1 MRSVRSRV
9 TLAVFGAMCVA
20 QSVHDSLA
28 IVTRF
33 VHSAQHHPAILQH
46 RSFHACRVLQREYRE
61 GKPVTT
67 APRFLAAV
75 IKREQHREPFVAGA
89 VR

>member
-1 MRSVRSRV
+1 MRSVRPRV
-9 TLAVFGAMCVA
+9 TLAVFGTMRVA
-20 QSVHDSLA
+20 HSVHDVLA

-46 RSFHACRVLQREYRE
+46 RLFHAGRVLQREYRE
-61 GKPVTT
+61 GETVPT